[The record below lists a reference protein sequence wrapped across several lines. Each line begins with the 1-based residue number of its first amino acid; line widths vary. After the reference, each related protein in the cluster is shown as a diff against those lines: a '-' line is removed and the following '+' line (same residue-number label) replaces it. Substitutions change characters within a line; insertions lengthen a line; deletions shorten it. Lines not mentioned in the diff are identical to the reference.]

1 MSTDQAQGSRMS
13 GGLKLAP
20 LAVGLVLIAIFAVS
34 RCQEGPF
41 GRKQVVALNPEQES
55 SLGAQAYTE
64 VLKDAQQVAGGPLV
78 EAVRRVTSRLEAA
91 TNQADFLKAT
101 KLRKNNFSWEVTV
114 VRSEQVNAFCLPGG
128 KMVVYTGI
136 LPVCQTEAGLAV
148 VMGHEIGHALAHH
161 GAERMAQEQMVQ
173 MGQTAAASSLSD
185 LSDQQ
190 RLRVLGLIN
199 AGAKFGVL
207 LPYSRSHESEAD
219 KIGLYLMAAAGYDPR
234 EASRFWERIE
244 RSRRQ

>member
-148 VMGHEIGHALAHH
+148 VMGHEIGHVLRTTGRSAWPRSKWCRWARRQQPVRSATCPINN
-161 GAERMAQEQMVQ
+161 GCACWDSSTPAPSSGCCCR
-173 MGQTAAASSLSD
+173 TAAVTSP
-185 LSDQQ
+185 
-190 RLRVLGLIN
+190 RRT
-199 AGAKFGVL
+199 
-207 LPYSRSHESEAD
+207 RSACT
-219 KIGLYLMAAAGYDPR
+219 
-234 EASRFWERIE
+234 
-244 RSRRQ
+244 